1 MVIKTQN
8 CSLFITGINGCFFN
22 FGHFMSK
29 GLLFI
34 KVNKL
39 VPPPPFLFVS
49 FKTGFFGG
57 FIMILQVLVLAKH
70 ALFEM

>member
-8 CSLFITGINGCFFN
+8 CSLFITGITGCFFN

-34 KVNKL
+34 KMNKL
-39 VPPPPFLFVS
+39 
-49 FKTGFFGG
+49 GFFFYSFLSRKTIYQGG
-57 FIMILQVLVLAKH
+57 NSVSENMLYLKCKTP
-70 ALFEM
+70 